1 MHSNHICG
9 GSYGLDHVKDVS
21 VHGADVTSNSTFS
34 KMDLTT
40 ARPLHI
46 AAAFGHVDITR
57 SLIEHGASVDSVDDY
72 FWTPLHSAARHGQ
85 TQVIKALIHSGANM
99 NAVDCYLMSPCMYA
113 ASYGFVESIQA
124 LIEGGADLTVQ
135 DTESR
140 TALHH
145 AADSGCSDIVIYLIN
160 NTKGYKLNAEAA
172 SGESILSL
180 ISGCKDRSFFLN
192 LAPNP
197 SVYEPR
203 QSNILTVIA
212 ETNDPTYLKMLLRR
226 LPKALIPR
234 LLAHGAVE
242 WGTPLYAAATRPA
255 EKVIDMLLDAGA
267 ELELEGGEHGT
278 PLMGA
283 CATGRLEIVKALVQ
297 KGAKTSY
304 TKDGQ
309 IFSALLKARHHVKVR
324 RWLLVGRYMEGP
336 LLIENGTKL
345 SEDVGDGKVPL
356 GRFSNIF
363 HNVFHNLHR
372 K

>member
-1 MHSNHICG
+1 MLSDHICR

-21 VHGADVTSNSTFS
+21 VHGADLTSNSTFS
-34 KMDLTT
+34 EMDLTT

-72 FWTPLHSAARHGQ
+72 FRTPLHSAARHGQ
-85 TQVIKALIHSGANM
+85 TQVIEALIHSGANV
-99 NAVDCYLMSPCMYA
+99 NAVDCYLESPCMYA
-113 ASYGFVESIQA
+113 ASWGFLESVQA

-135 DTESR
+135 DEKSR

-145 AADSGCSDIVIYLIN
+145 AAESECRDIVIYLIT
-160 NTKGYKLNAEAA
+160 NTKGYRLNAEAA

-180 ISGCKDRSFFLN
+180 ISDWIDRSFFLN

-203 QSNILTVIA
+203 QSNILTAIVWK
-212 ETNDPTYLKMLLRR
+212 NDPTYLKRLLRR
-226 LPKALIPR
+226 LPKAFIPR
-234 LLAHGAVE
+234 LLAHRALTF
-242 WGTPLYAAATRPA
+242 GTPLYAAATRPS

-267 ELELEGGEHGT
+267 ELESEGGVHGT

-283 CATGRLEIVKALVQ
+283 CATGRLGDVKTLVQ

-324 RWLLVGRYMEGP
+324 RWLLVGRFMEGP

-356 GRFSNIF
+356 IL
-363 HNVFHNLHR
+363 VTA
-372 K
+372 